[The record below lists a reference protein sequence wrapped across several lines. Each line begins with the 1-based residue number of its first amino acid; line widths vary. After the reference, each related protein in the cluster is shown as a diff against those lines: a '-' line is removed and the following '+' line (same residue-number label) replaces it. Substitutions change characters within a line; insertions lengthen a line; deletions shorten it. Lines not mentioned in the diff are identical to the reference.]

1 MSYNDESGL
10 EVNISVHLQS
20 LISKPSSILANWGLG
35 DRVDS
40 NSQTFA
46 SGYFSHSQ
54 LSKSVAFCEF
64 ASVNFE
70 PCQNVLFFSFS
81 LLWNCYFQCF
91 LGVFLRTCK
100 YHYLELE

>member
-20 LISKPSSILANWGLG
+20 LISKPSSIPANWGLG
-35 DRVDS
+35 DRDDS

-70 PCQNVLFFSFS
+70 PCETRCL
-81 LLWNCYFQCF
+81 
-91 LGVFLRTCK
+91 
-100 YHYLELE
+100 